1 MEWKKGDP
9 ETNRKLGGDDLDRF
23 LWKLNCF
30 EKIIEFTVEREKDV
44 VMTFLDMLVK
54 RERNTFLTSVY
65 RKETHT
71 QIYIH
76 GSRTTLRLSNLGF
89 EKG

>member
-1 MEWKKGDP
+1 MSLIDFFG
-9 ETNRKLGGDDLDRF
+9 R
-23 LWKLNCF
+23 
-30 EKIIEFTVEREKDV
+30 IEFTLEREKDG
-44 VMTFLDMLVK
+44 VMPFLEMLIE
-54 RERNTFLTSVY
+54 RESNTFVTSVY
-65 RKETHT
+65 RKATHT